1 MKKPRMYIS
10 FSSFLTKAEWYTQI
24 DLIAET
30 MRISK
35 DGDCIFKG
43 SMEEFKKL
51 EKLKA
56 DETDIVYTSILGMA
70 EELIHILTKK

>member
-1 MKKPRMYIS
+1 MKKPRQYIS
-10 FSSFLTKAEWYTQI
+10 FTSFLTDVYWFTQI

-30 MRISK
+30 MQVSK
-35 DGDCIFKG
+35 DGILIFKG

-56 DETDIVYTSILGMA
+56 SETDIVYTSILDMS
-70 EELIHILTKK
+70 EELTNILTKK